1 MEEKKKVSTTFSC
14 LREARNSNRPNV
26 PARSGRHKRPVSR
39 NDRPHCVTS
48 AHQACRQLGVALAIS
63 ASSSQL
69 SSKFVAG
76 PQPEQNRSGSR
87 SRSEKQ
93 GRARGL
99 GCAREFSH
107 LLLHRRLSPV
117 LFVRDAGEVDVLGRV
132 VAARN
137 LRRHQTPST
146 PANRPRQRQH
156 RLPRLIQRRLPSAE
170 SGPALLRNGGR
181 GSFALGY
188 RKM

>member
-1 MEEKKKVSTTFSC
+1 MEEKKKVSATFSC

-39 NDRPHCVTS
+39 NDRPHCVTR
-48 AHQACRQLGVALAIS
+48 AHQAWRQLGAALVIS
-63 ASSSQL
+63 ATPSQH
-69 SSKFVAG
+69 STKFVAG
-76 PQPEQNRSGSR
+76 PQPEQNRNGTR

-99 GCAREFSH
+99 GCAREISH
-107 LLLHRRLSPV
+107 LLMRRRHSPD
-117 LFVRDAGEVDVLGRV
+117 LIVRDAGEVDDLGRV
-132 VAARN
+132 DAARN

-146 PANRPRQRQH
+146 PVNRPLQRQH
-156 RLPRLIQRRLPSAE
+156 RLPRHIQRRLPPAE